1 MRRIL
6 YIILIVLLPF
16 LGFSQ
21 AESNEA
27 LFSKSIENY
36 GKGDY
41 QQAIYG
47 YQAILKSGYESS
59 SLYYNM
65 ANAYYK
71 LNHVPESI
79 YYYEKALKLNPENKE
94 ARTNL
99 VFANQM
105 RVDAITPLPQTWLR
119 KLSNRIISLFS
130 LNVWA
135 TYSII
140 GVWLFVF
147 SFLLYYFIE
156 KTTLKRLFFTLM
168 LFTVIFTAGTY
179 FIANTH
185 KNRVENEKFAILFDK
200 TVRLFAEPNTY
211 STEVASLH
219 EGTKV
224 EIIEQQNDWLK
235 VKLANGKIGWTKESV
250 LKII

>member
-1 MRRIL
+1 
-6 YIILIVLLPF
+6 
-16 LGFSQ
+16 
-21 AESNEA
+21 
-27 LFSKSIENY
+27 
-36 GKGDY
+36 
-41 QQAIYG
+41 
-47 YQAILKSGYESS
+47 
-59 SLYYNM
+59 
-65 ANAYYK
+65 
-71 LNHVPESI
+71 
-79 YYYEKALKLNPENKE
+79 
-94 ARTNL
+94 
-99 VFANQM
+99 
-105 RVDAITPLPQTWLR
+105 
-119 KLSNRIISLFS
+119 
-130 LNVWA
+130 
-135 TYSII
+135 
-140 GVWLFVF
+140 
-147 SFLLYYFIE
+147 
-156 KTTLKRLFFTLM
+156 M